1 MCIDLTFTKN
11 PNLIKETGV
20 EPFGV
25 EMFGVIE
32 KWILIVSR
40 KVLLGL
46 TGIFY
51 SVILLR
57 TEMLNQ
63 KWNPQ
68 KCLSEL

>member
-11 PNLIKETGV
+11 PNLIKETDV

-40 KVLLGL
+40 KVLLVL